1 MSQTRGL
8 ISSYISKSSPLIAT
22 WLLGTTACTAQITG
36 PGGDSGTSG
45 GASAVPPRP
54 AGGSGGGVSMVP
66 GGGEVPADREGVVA
80 ACAAKQGV
88 VDIGRTPLR
97 RLTRSEIDRSLSL
110 LLGVDARARE
120 TLTPDERMGPFYSN
134 AVAPVDELAV
144 TQFSE
149 LAERV
154 AIAAA
159 PRMQEL
165 AGCNL
170 EMDAACP
177 AAFIVR
183 FGRDAYRRPLEPSEV
198 TALSMVFEA
207 GRAAG
212 GAATGFQT
220 VVSAMLQ
227 SPFFLYHDDTW
238 SGGAV
243 AHPSATPVT
252 ADPYVL
258 ASRLAFFL
266 IGQGPDAELMTAAA
280 AGRLAEQTDIDAQVA
295 RLLSLRESHHV
306 VGDFHRQWLG
316 LGDLSS
322 VDRSTELF
330 PMFGPELV
338 TAAEQET
345 ELFANYVLRQGDAR
359 LKTLLT
365 SSQGFPNGPLFGVYG
380 VSAPTGYTAGTPVA
394 LDPTQR
400 FGLLTQAAFL
410 MKWAH
415 AEQTSPV
422 HRGIVVRENLL
433 CGHIL
438 PPPANL
444 VITLPPPSEVTT
456 TRQRFAEHVASPAC
470 GACHKDIDPLGLA
483 FEHYDSVGRYR
494 TNDGLSAVDASGAF
508 TNVRDDLKG
517 TFANAGEMV
526 QKLAAS
532 SEVRDCTSRQWF
544 RFALGRVE
552 SLADVCTVAALQG
565 NFDTSQGNVT
575 ALLSS
580 IARSEA
586 FRHVRSAGE
595 SL

>member
-8 ISSYISKSSPLIAT
+8 IPSYLSTASKPLLAV
-22 WLLGTTACTAQITG
+22 WLLGASACTGEILGSA
-36 PGGDSGTSG
+36 GDSG
-45 GASAVPPRP
+45 P
-54 AGGSGGGVSMVP
+54 AGGSSAGARPGDGNGGSPPVGGDLPQDRDGVI
-66 GGGEVPADREGVVA
+66 A
-80 ACAAKQGV
+80 ACAAKAGA
-88 VDIGRTPLR
+88 VDTGRTPLR
-97 RLTRSEIDRSLSL
+97 RLTRSEIDRSLSR
-110 LLGVDARARE
+110 LLGVDAKARE
-120 TLTPDERMGPFYSN
+120 TLTPDERMGPFFSN

-154 AIAAA
+154 ALAAA
-159 PRMQEL
+159 TKMQEL

-170 EMDAACP
+170 ESDAACP
-177 AAFIVR
+177 AAFIGR
-183 FGRDAYRRPLEPSEV
+183 FGRDAYRGPLEPSEV
-198 TALSMVFEA
+198 TALLAVFDA

-212 GAATGFQT
+212 GAAKGFQT

-238 SGGAV
+238 TAGGA
-243 AHPSATPVT
+243 AHPSAKPLAVE
-252 ADPYVL
+252 PYVL

-266 IGQGPDAELMTAAA
+266 LGHGPDGELLSAAG
-280 AGRLAEQTDIDAQVA
+280 AGRLAQQADIDAQVA
-295 RLLSLRESHHV
+295 RLLTLSESQQV
-306 VGDFHRQWLG
+306 IGDFHRQWLG
-316 LGDLSS
+316 LGDLAGI
-322 VDRSTELF
+322 DRSTDLF
-330 PMFGPELV
+330 PMFGPELIA
-338 TAAEQET
+338 AAEQET
-345 ELFANYVLRQGDAR
+345 ELFANYVLRQSDGR

-365 SSQGFPNGPLFGVYG
+365 SSQGFPSGPLFGVYG
-380 VSAPTGYTAGTPVA
+380 ANVPAGHTAGAPVQ
-394 LDPTQR
+394 LDAGQR
-400 FGLLTQAAFL
+400 FGILTQAAFL

-433 CGHIL
+433 CGTIH

-444 VITLPPPSEVTT
+444 VITLPAPSEVTT

-508 TNVRDDLKG
+508 TNVREDLAG
-517 TFANAGEMV
+517 TFSNAGEMV
-526 QKLAAS
+526 QKLAES
-532 SEVRDCTSRQWF
+532 SEVKDCASRQWF

-552 SLADVCTVAALQG
+552 SFDDACTVAALQRE
-565 NFDTSQGNVT
+565 FDASQGNVKE
-575 ALLSS
+575 LLSS

-595 SL
+595 AP

>member
-1 MSQTRGL
+1 MSQTLGH
-8 ISSYISKSSPLIAT
+8 ISSYVFVASRPIIAA
-22 WLLGTTACTAQITG
+22 WLLGASACTAQIV
-36 PGGDSGTSG
+36 GDDGDR
-45 GASAVPPRP
+45 A
-54 AGGSGGGVSMVP
+54 AGGSSAVGPRP
-66 GGGEVPADREGVVA
+66 GGGTSSDAPGGGDLPQDRDGVMA
-80 ACAAKQGV
+80 ACASKEGV
-88 VDIGRTPLR
+88 IDTGRTPLR
-97 RLTRSEIDRSLSL
+97 RLTRSELDRSLSL
-110 LLGVDARARE
+110 LLGIDAKARE
-120 TLTPDERMGPFYSN
+120 TLTPDEKMGPFYSN

-154 AIAAA
+154 ALAAA
-159 PRMQEL
+159 TKMQEL

-170 EMDAACP
+170 ETDPACP
-177 AAFIVR
+177 AAFIAR

-198 TALSMVFEA
+198 TALSTVFEV

-212 GAATGFQT
+212 GTAKGFQT

-238 SGGAV
+238 SAGGV
-243 AHPSATPVT
+243 AHPSAKPLAVE
-252 ADPYVL
+252 PYVL

-266 IGQGPDAELMTAAA
+266 LGHGPDAELLTAAG
-280 AGRLAEQTDIDAQVA
+280 AGRLVQQADIDKQVT
-295 RLLSLRESHHV
+295 RLLALRESHHV
-306 VGDFHRQWLG
+306 IGDFHRQWLG
-316 LGDLSS
+316 LGELSG

-338 TAAEQET
+338 AAAEQET
-345 ELFANYVLRQGDAR
+345 ELFANYVLRQGDGR

-380 VSAPTGYTAGTPVA
+380 VSMPPGYAAGTPVQ
-394 LDPTQR
+394 LDAGQR
-400 FGLLTQAAFL
+400 FGILTQAAFL

-433 CGHIL
+433 CGKIL

-494 TNDGLSAVDASGAF
+494 TNDGLSAVDASGSF
-508 TNVRDDLKG
+508 TNVRDDLQG
-517 TFANAGEMV
+517 TFTNAGEMV
-526 QKLAAS
+526 QKLAES
-532 SEVRDCTSRQWF
+532 SEVKDCTSRQWF

-552 SLADVCTVAALQG
+552 SFDDACTVAALQRE
-565 NFDTSQGNVT
+565 FDASQGNV
-575 ALLSS
+575 AELLAS

-595 SL
+595 SQ

>member
-1 MSQTRGL
+1 M
-8 ISSYISKSSPLIAT
+8 AA
-22 WLLGTTACTAQITG
+22 WLLGATACTGQIVGPDGDTGSTG
-36 PGGDSGTSG
+36 PQPGGGSSSQT
-45 GASAVPPRP
+45 P
-54 AGGSGGGVSMVP
+54 AGGDLP
-66 GGGEVPADREGVVA
+66 QDREGVTA
-80 ACAAKQGV
+80 ACALKKGV
-88 VDIGRTPLR
+88 IDAGRTPLR

-110 LLGVDARARE
+110 LLGVDAKARE
-120 TLTPDERMGPFYSN
+120 TLTPDEKMGPFYSN

-154 AIAAA
+154 ALAAA
-159 PRMQEL
+159 TKMQEL

-170 EMDAACP
+170 ESDPACP
-177 AAFIVR
+177 AAFIGR

-198 TALSMVFEA
+198 TTLSAVFEA

-212 GAATGFQT
+212 GAAKGFQT

-238 SGGAV
+238 SAGGV
-243 AHPSATPVT
+243 AHPSAKPLAVE
-252 ADPYVL
+252 PYVL

-266 IGQGPDAELMTAAA
+266 LGHGPDAELLAAA
-280 AGRLAEQTDIDAQVA
+280 GAGRLAQQADIDAQVT
-295 RLLSLRESHHV
+295 RLLALRESDQV
-306 VGDFHRQWLG
+306 IGDFHRQWLG
-316 LGDLSS
+316 LGELSG

-338 TAAEQET
+338 AAAEQET
-345 ELFANYVLRQGDAR
+345 ELFANYVLRQGDGR

-365 SSQGFPNGPLFGVYG
+365 SNQGFPNGPLFGVYG
-380 VSAPTGYTAGTPVA
+380 VSMPAGYTAGTPVNLEA
-394 LDPTQR
+394 SQR
-400 FGLLTQAAFL
+400 FGILTQAAFL

-422 HRGIVVRENLL
+422 HRGIVIRENLL
-433 CGHIL
+433 CGKIL
-438 PPPANL
+438 PPPADL

-456 TRQRFAEHVASPAC
+456 TRQRFAEHVSSPAC
-470 GACHKDIDPLGLA
+470 AACHKDIDPLGLA

-494 TNDGLSAVDASGAF
+494 TNDGLSAVDASGTF

-526 QKLAAS
+526 EKLAES
-532 SEVRDCTSRQWF
+532 SEVEDCTSRQWF

-552 SLADVCTVAALQG
+552 SFDDACTVAALQG
-565 NFDTSQGNVT
+565 DFDASQGNVT
-575 ALLSS
+575 QLLAS